1 MWKWVAGLALLG
13 CVPVSAEA
21 QDARP
26 LTLERVF
33 ASPDLAGS
41 TPRAMKL
48 SPDGKWLTLLRNR
61 PEQKDRFD
69 LWAMDT
75 STGEWRMFV
84 DSLKVGTGAK
94 LSEAEMMQMERARI
108 GGTKGITAYDWSPD
122 SKSILV
128 PLEGELYLATLAGQ
142 VTRLATRAGPK
153 LNAAISPK
161 GGYAS
166 YLSEQNLVVTPMA
179 GSAAVEATQDGGG
192 TVHWG
197 EAEFVAQEEMAR
209 SEGYWWAPDD
219 SRVAVE

>member
-75 STGEWRMFV
+75 STGAWRMLV

-108 GGTKGITAYDWSPD
+108 AGTKGITAYDWSPD
-122 SKSILV
+122 SNSILV
-128 PLEGELYLATLAGQ
+128 PLEGELYLATLDGQ
-142 VTRLATRAGPK
+142 VTRLQTAAAPK
-153 LNAAISPK
+153 LNAEISPK
-161 GGYAS
+161 GGYIS
-166 YLSEQNLVVTPMA
+166 YVQGQNLIVGSLHSSA
-179 GSAAVEATQDGGG
+179 GGAIT
-192 TVHWG
+192 
-197 EAEFVAQEEMAR
+197 
-209 SEGYWWAPDD
+209 
-219 SRVAVE
+219 